1 MNIIWKSSVKSAKYM
16 LYKTTIEMWACVL
29 FLCWKKWNDWYTVER
44 NDYPFQSVL
53 KSSFAETF
61 NIWYFWKLLPKK
73 PVNK

>member
-1 MNIIWKSSVKSAKYM
+1 MGLCPFFM
-16 LYKTTIEMWACVL
+16 L
-29 FLCWKKWNDWYTVER
+29 KKMKWTVER